1 MITMKS
7 KFSDAFEVCRR
18 LGACKENLDW
28 GKALMEKYPDLL
40 VSESLKILKEDT
52 KAPQLWSV
60 WIVAKGKGEIDE
72 EVQNGFMEKITDPM
86 TALQLLLQA
95 DYLTEKQDKYLEK
108 IYKGKLPTA
117 EKELKTG
124 VIKIA
129 KAKLN

>member
-7 KFSDAFEVCRR
+7 KFSEAYEVCKR
-18 LGACKENLDW
+18 LGACEENLLW
-28 GKALMEKYPDLL
+28 GQALMKKYPDLL

-60 WIVAKGKGEIDE
+60 WIVAKGKGEIDT

-117 EKELKTG
+117 EKELRKG
-124 VIKIA
+124 VITTA
-129 KAKLN
+129 KSRLK